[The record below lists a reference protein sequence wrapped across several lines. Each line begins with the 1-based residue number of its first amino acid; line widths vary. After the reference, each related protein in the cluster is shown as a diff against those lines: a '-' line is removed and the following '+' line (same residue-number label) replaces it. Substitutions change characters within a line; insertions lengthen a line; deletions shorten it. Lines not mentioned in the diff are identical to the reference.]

1 MAQSTG
7 ARAFLKELA
16 SLIGATVVVRTNT
29 SKTLT
34 GKMKGYDY
42 SSLSVCLADAHDS
55 EGTLYPRI
63 ILYGHTILDIVK
75 TKDPFD
81 LKGLAEQLETLFPP
95 GEVRFLE
102 DARVIMVLNKVRI
115 TEQGVEGT
123 GPLADRIRKVFTRFV
138 EEQQTKTEEGSHKR
152 SPK

>member
-7 ARAFLKELA
+7 TRAFLKELA

-29 SKTLT
+29 NKTLT
-34 GKMKGYDY
+34 GRMKGYDHI
-42 SSLSVCLADAHDS
+42 SLSICLADAHDN

-75 TKDPFD
+75 TEDPFD
-81 LKGLAEQLETLFPP
+81 LKGLADQLETLFPP
-95 GEVRFLE
+95 GEVRFHE

-115 TEQGVEGT
+115 TENGVEGT
-123 GPLADRIRKVFTRFV
+123 GPLADRIRKVFTKFV
-138 EEQQTKTEEGSHKR
+138 EERAAKIEEGST
-152 SPK
+152 